1 MRVVRMLDDPHFPFV
16 PEIPVLVFVLVGRE
30 CGAAGAFGFLQLVEA
45 LSVRVPS
52 LVFWLPAAGA
62 EEVLGQG
69 EGGGEDRVQ
78 AGPAVPGFT
87 AEDGEGSESPVP
99 GGAER

>member
-1 MRVVRMLDDPHFPFV
+1 MLDDPHLPLV
-16 PEIPVLVFVLVGRE
+16 PEVAVLVFLLVGGE
-30 CGAAGAFGFLQLVEA
+30 CGASGAFGFLQLVEA
-45 LSVRVPS
+45 HGVRVPS
-52 LVFWLPAAGA
+52 LVFWLPATGA
-62 EEVLGQG
+62 QEVLGQG